1 MHITGTVIRADYA
14 NTIGVDPTTWDIPAD
29 PGPDVTV
36 ENSDHTIGTATVTID
51 TNGDVVADIQID
63 PAGVRWT
70 HTRPYLGPVM
80 SETNPNALIAVGVF
94 PGTDD
99 AGLTGWVEEA

>member
-1 MHITGTVIRADYA
+1 VHITGTVIRAAYA
-14 NTIGVDPTTWDIPAD
+14 TSIGVDPTTWEITTPT
-29 PGPDVTV
+29 DVTV
-36 ENSDHTIGTATVTID
+36 ENSGHLIGSASVTVTVD
-51 TNGDVVADIQID
+51 GDITADIQID

-80 SETNPNALIAVGVF
+80 SDTNPDALIAVGVF
-94 PGTDD
+94 PNTDD